1 MICRHCGAKNQA
13 GSFHCRLCGKPL
25 PVDSAPENF
34 DSAQTEQKY
43 DHYDYEPEYEDIEA
57 SQPREDLRE
66 KASSPDEYFISDL
79 YGETEPYYAKPKS
92 KTRKKKRE
100 ETAEY
105 FPEYSP
111 TSMQTG
117 EYRDERTY
125 DTYRNTESAP
135 AARRKSRLPY
145 ILVSILTALLS
156 VFCFVLPFQQWVS
169 YHYEVVGYEV
179 SDGNLTLIELA
190 KRFYEN
196 ESIVPLV
203 TGKEDNFGIESLVT
217 ENVNGQYTQGRLLVL
232 VIGCMFLFALLLY
245 VIFILTALFLQR
257 GAAATFGIIASLIF
271 GGCTMGVMYIVK
283 TVNDVAHDELSS
295 LIYVNF
301 DSMTAPYAALGL
313 SALII
318 VLCIVFSILG
328 AGTKRR

>member
-57 SQPREDLRE
+57 SQP
-66 KASSPDEYFISDL
+66 
-79 YGETEPYYAKPKS
+79 TEPYYAKPKS

-196 ESIVPLV
+196 DSIVPLV
-203 TGKEDNFGIESLVT
+203 TGKEDNFGIESLVP

-301 DSMTAPYAALGL
+301 ESMTAPYAALGL

>member
-25 PVDSAPENF
+25 PVDSTPDNF
-34 DSAQTEQKY
+34 DTTQTEQKY
-43 DHYDYEPEYEDIEA
+43 DYYDYEPEYEDIEA
-57 SQPREDLRE
+57 SQPREDLRD

-92 KTRKKKRE
+92 KTRKSKRE
-100 ETAEY
+100 ETSEY
-105 FPEYSP
+105 FPEYYP
-111 TSMQTG
+111 TSTQTG
-117 EYRDERTY
+117 EYRDERGY
-125 DTYRNTESAP
+125 DSYSYTDSAP
-135 AARRKSRLPY
+135 AVRRKSRLPY

-156 VFCFVLPFQQWVS
+156 VLCFVLPFQQWVS
-169 YHYEVVGYEV
+169 YHYEVIGYEV

-318 VLCIVFSILG
+318 LLCILFAILG
-328 AGTKRR
+328 IGTKRR